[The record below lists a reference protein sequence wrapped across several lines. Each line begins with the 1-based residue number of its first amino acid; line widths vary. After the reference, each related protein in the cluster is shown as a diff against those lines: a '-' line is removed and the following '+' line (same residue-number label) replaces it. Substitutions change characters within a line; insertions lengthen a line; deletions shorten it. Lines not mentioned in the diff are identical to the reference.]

1 MMILVL
7 VLVAALVVVG
17 VVVVFC
23 EMKFE
28 MRNRVKG

>member
-1 MMILVL
+1 MMIL
-7 VLVAALVVVG
+7 VLVAALVV

>member
-7 VLVAALVVVG
+7 VLVAALV